1 MFVQEMTR
9 EECVALASAG
19 RLGRLA
25 CARDNRPYVV
35 PIHYTFAD
43 NYLYGFSMPG
53 QKVDWMRTNPSVC
66 VQIDAF
72 SGPQDWQSVVMW
84 GLYEELPKSRNSG
97 LDREHAWFLL
107 QPHANWWEPG
117 GLKPTPQPATQIPP
131 HLFYR
136 IIVESI
142 TGRRTANS

>member
-9 EECVALASAG
+9 EECVALVSSG

-35 PIHYTFAD
+35 PIHYAFAD
-43 NYLYGFSMPG
+43 NYLYSFSMPG

-66 VQIDAF
+66 VQVDAF
-72 SGPQDWQSVVMW
+72 SGPQDWRSVVMW
-84 GLYEELPKSRNSG
+84 GLYEELPESRNSG
-97 LDREHAWFLL
+97 LDRQHAWFLL
-107 QPHANWWEPG
+107 QQHANWWEPG
-117 GLKPTPQPATQIPP
+117 GLKPTLQPPTEIPS

-136 IIVESI
+136 IAVESI
-142 TGRRTANS
+142 TGRRTSAS